1 MGEPRHSILFLS
13 ADDLDGLDLGMAEI
27 IDILDSAFR
36 LKAEGKAF
44 MPPKIFFHREGPQ
57 FYSSMVSASSH
68 LGFAGCKW
76 QSGDPG
82 NPARG
87 LPYIQGLYIL
97 NEDRTGQMRAVMDAE
112 WITGQRTAAA
122 SGLAIKYLAR
132 EDARTLGILGCGLQ
146 GRKHLEA
153 VQAVRPL
160 LNECVCYD
168 LKPDRQARFIED
180 MHGRFGFSVRGASGP
195 EEVARSSD
203 VLVTGG
209 VIEKIRSPV
218 IQPDWIAPGAT
229 VVTID
234 YDSYVTDEAIADMDL
249 VLTDDEGQ
257 IEDARRNEGKFLG
270 VNRIDASLAD
280 LVSGRAG
287 RRTSREQ
294 RILVFNLGIALE
306 DLATAIEILR
316 RAESAGAG
324 THLQM
329 RAPRT

>member
-1 MGEPRHSILFLS
+1 MGEVHNSILFLS
-13 ADDLDGLDLGMAEI
+13 AEDLDGLDLGMAEI
-27 IDILDSAFR
+27 IGILESAFR
-36 LKAEGKAF
+36 LKAEGKAI
-44 MPPKIFFHREGPQ
+44 MPPKIFFHRDGPK
-57 FYSSMVSASSH
+57 FYSSMVSASPH

-76 QSGDPG
+76 QSGDPD

-97 NEDRTGQMRAVMDAE
+97 NEDTTGQMRAVMDAE

-122 SGLAIKYLAR
+122 SGLAIKYVAR
-132 EDARTLGILGCGLQ
+132 DDAKTLGILGCGLQ

-160 LNECVCYD
+160 INECICYD

-180 MHGRFGFSVRGASGP
+180 MNGRFGFSIRGASGP
-195 EEVARSSD
+195 EEVSRNAD

-209 VIEKIRSPV
+209 PIEKVRLPV
-218 IQPDWIAPGAT
+218 IQPNWIAPGTT

-234 YDSYVTDEAIADMDL
+234 YDSYVTDEAIASMDL

-257 IEDARRNEGKFLG
+257 IEDARRNEGKFPG
-270 VNRIDASLAD
+270 VSRIDATLAD
-280 LVSGRAG
+280 LVSRDAG

-316 RAESAGAG
+316 RAESTGAG
-324 THLQM
+324 TKFVM
-329 RAPRT
+329 RAPNK